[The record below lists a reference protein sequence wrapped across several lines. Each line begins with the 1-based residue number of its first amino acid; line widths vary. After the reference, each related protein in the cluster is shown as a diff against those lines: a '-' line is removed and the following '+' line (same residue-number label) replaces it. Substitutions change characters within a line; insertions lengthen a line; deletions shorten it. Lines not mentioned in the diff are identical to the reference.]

1 MERDVANKES
11 TELLELVKENETLR
25 VEQRKL
31 ENTILQSTDTIKKY
45 NTSINVLN
53 KK

>member
-1 MERDVANKES
+1 MANKES